1 MSGVE
6 RGSVR
11 GKPKGAGPS
20 EKRVP
25 KEIKRPGEPEGDRNV
40 ARPGQDSELD
50 SEESMSGLTA
60 DIQHTEKPDRKY
72 R

>member
-11 GKPKGAGPS
+11 QPLGAGPS

-25 KEIKRPGEPEGDRNV
+25 KEIKRPGEPNDDRNV
-40 ARPGQDSELD
+40 ARPGREAELD
-50 SEESMSGLTA
+50 ADFSSSGLTS
-60 DIQHTEKPDRKY
+60 DLQHTEKPDRKY